1 MSKQPV
7 HIYGDSYVDPFVV
20 SSDYRSWADLL
31 SQDFEVLNYGKSGTG
46 PDYSIAELEN
56 HGGQFIIFFTGF
68 PERYSWRNIPEE
80 GLAVDISDRFYR
92 DYVPSKKQREGQL
105 EKWYN
110 GLPAEVFEDF
120 CEKHG
125 ESIKYAYKS
134 LQKEILRRT
143 EYMVGYLR
151 NYADINEVRV
161 IAVTQSNPWPKYKDF
176 YLTIPKD
183 VRDKLNT
190 KYFSIYPYNIASVS
204 RKEIKGTW
212 DGRGL
217 HDTRQ
222 NHLTKANHVVLYNNI
237 ISLLEQ
243 SSMEEH
249 VFDREEFEKW
259 FTLKPQQKFIYDE

>member
-20 SSDYRSWADLL
+20 CPDYRPWYDLL
-31 SQDFEVLNYGKSGTG
+31 AQDFEVLNYGKRGTG

-56 HGGQFIIFFTGF
+56 HRGQFIIFFTGF

-80 GLAVDISDRFYR
+80 GLSVDISDRCYR
-92 DYVPSKKQREGQL
+92 DDFPDSPLDK
-105 EKWYN
+105 
-110 GLPAEVFEDF
+110 VFEDF
-120 CEKHG
+120 YEKHG

-222 NHLTKANHVVLYNNI
+222 NHLTKPNHVVLYNNI

-243 SSMEEH
+243 SPMEDH
-249 VFDREEFEKW
+249 DFRGEEFEKW
-259 FTLKPQQKFIYDE
+259 FTPKPQQKFIYDE

>member
-20 SSDYRSWADLL
+20 NSDYRSWADLL

-80 GLAVDISDRFYR
+80 GLAVDISDRCYR
-92 DYVPSKKQREGQL
+92 DDFPDSPLDK
-105 EKWYN
+105 
-110 GLPAEVFEDF
+110 VFEDF
-120 CEKHG
+120 YEKHG

-204 RKEIKGTW
+204 RREIKGTW

-249 VFDREEFEKW
+249 VFDGEEFEKW
-259 FTLKPQQKFIYDE
+259 FKLKPKGKFIYDE